1 MTQIDDGNTDRK
13 THLHKGQKIAKWD
26 VREKLGE
33 GSFGDVYLVKN
44 SAGASFAMKTEKIDD
59 NPSALKIEVYVLTNL
74 SRMNST
80 HFCKI
85 EDCGTFSNFRY
96 IVMTLVGPSL
106 QELRRKNSS
115 EKFSMGTALSVGV
128 KCVGA
133 IEELQSL
140 MGVLHRDIKPGN
152 FAIGDPNKRQIY
164 LIDFG
169 MARQFLDSEGK
180 ILPPRLSVGFR
191 GTFRYASISCHIA
204 RELCRKD
211 DLESWLY
218 MQIEFTRG
226 RLPWK
231 DLKTQDEVCQLK
243 QRCRDDDKLNELFG
257 GCPQEYVEIMRYLE
271 TVQYTDKPDY
281 SKLKLFNKLKYRIMA
296 QRFFGVET
304 EKMKFGTVIAVL

>member
-1 MTQIDDGNTDRK
+1 MTQVDDGNTDRK
-13 THLHKGQKIAKWD
+13 THLHKGQKIAKWI
-26 VREKLGE
+26 VNSKLGE

-44 SAGASFAMKTEKIDD
+44 SNGTSFAMKTEK
-59 NPSALKIEVYVLTNL
+59 
-74 SRMNST
+74 
-80 HFCKI
+80 
-85 EDCGTFSNFRY
+85 
-96 IVMTLVGPSL
+96 
-106 QELRRKNSS
+106 ELRRKNPS
-115 EKFSMGTALSVGV
+115 EKFSMGTALSIGV
-128 KCVGA
+128 KCVDA

-140 MGVLHRDIKPGN
+140 LGVLHRDIKPGN

-169 MARQFLDSEGK
+169 MARQFLDTEGK

-218 MQIEFTRG
+218 MQIELTRG

-271 TVQYTDKPDY
+271 TVQYCDKPDY
-281 SKLKLFNKLKYRIMA
+281 SKVTGLLRKAIILNGFKEDSPYDWECRD
-296 QRFFGVET
+296 
-304 EKMKFGTVIAVL
+304 